1 MLNTLLYQKSQDHIK
16 NKLVINVSSLA
27 ALQPFETW
35 GSYCYGKA
43 ARDSLFQVMAV
54 EEESWK
60 VLNYAP
66 GPLDTKMIKDLLDDS
81 ATNQN
86 IRNAFEDMK
95 SKKNLLT
102 PGQSAE
108 KMIQILNKNTFKS
121 GAHVDYF
128 DDL

>member
-1 MLNTLLYQKSQDHIK
+1 
-16 NKLVINVSSLA
+16 
-27 ALQPFETW
+27 
-35 GSYCYGKA
+35 
-43 ARDSLFQVMAV
+43 MAV
-54 EEESWK
+54 EEESWT